1 MHQFAAI
8 LPPPTA
14 ALALAGFG
22 VAVACAA
29 GFGFGALKLRRG
41 VRTGYTRKLFHFTI
55 FSLATLLHAWGGWPA
70 VNAFSCGV
78 VAVILF
84 GVWRG
89 DGHPVFE
96 ALARESDAPHRA
108 FFIIVPL
115 LTTALG
121 GLASNALA
129 GDFALVGYLVTGWGD
144 AVGEP
149 VGRRFGRHPYRVPT
163 LMGVPSTRSLEGSA
177 AVGLAALLATFFTL
191 HFAFQQPLEGA
202 FFHASVVAAATV
214 AIEAVSPHGTDN
226 FTTMAGAALLARWLA

>member
-1 MHQFAAI
+1 MLRLGNI
-8 LPPPTA
+8 LPPPALT
-14 ALALAGFG
+14 LALAAFG
-22 VAVACAA
+22 TVIATAA

-55 FSLATLLHAWGGWPA
+55 FSLATLLHAWGRWPA

-84 GVWRG
+84 AVWRG
-89 DGHPVFE
+89 DGHPIFE

-115 LTTALG
+115 ITTALG
-121 GLASNALA
+121 GLTSNALA

-149 VGRRFGRHPYRVPT
+149 VGRRFGCHPYRVPT

-177 AVGLAALLATFFTL
+177 AVGLAALLATLFTL
-191 HFAFQQPLEGA
+191 HFAFHQPLEAA
-202 FFHASVVAAATV
+202 FVRASIVAAATV
-214 AIEAVSPHGTDN
+214 AIEAVSPHGSDN
-226 FTTMAGAALLARWLA
+226 FTTMVAAALLARWLA

>member
-1 MHQFAAI
+1 MLHLSVI
-8 LPPPTA
+8 LPPPAT
-14 ALALAGFG
+14 ALALAGLG
-22 VAVACAA
+22 LAVASAAGA
-29 GFGFGALKLRRG
+29 GFGRLKLRR
-41 VRTGYTRKLFHFTI
+41 RLATGYTRKLFHFTI
-55 FSLATLLHAWGGWPA
+55 FSLATLLHVWGGMAA

-84 GVWRG
+84 GLWRG
-89 DGHPVFE
+89 DGYPLFE

-108 FFIIVPL
+108 FFIFVPL

-163 LMGVPSTRSLEGSA
+163 LLGVPSTRSLEGSA
-177 AVGLAALLATFFTL
+177 AVGLAALLATLLTL
-191 HFAFQQPLEGA
+191 LLAFHQPFSAALARAAAVA
-202 FFHASVVAAATV
+202 FATV
-214 AIEAVSPHGTDN
+214 AIEAASPHGSDN
-226 FTTMAGAALLARWLA
+226 FTTMVGAALLVRWLA